1 MSTVVLALLVV
12 VAVAVLALAVVALK
26 RGTKPQVERMDPFA
40 LGEPWRLYVR
50 EAQQAEH
57 RFAQAVKHVRPGPLR
72 ERLDEIGARLHD
84 GVRECWN
91 IASRADA
98 MQHAVAAVDARSKE
112 ADLNRLQREL
122 EVAGNDTLER
132 AADSLRAQLASAA
145 RMEAAVWDARDRLR
159 LLDARLDEAVA
170 RASELALRQG
180 AEAELGVLSHDVED
194 LVEEMES
201 LRTALEDTGGD
212 GG

>member
-1 MSTVVLALLVV
+1 MLAL
-12 VAVAVLALAVVALK
+12 VAVAVIVAGVAALRRAPT
-26 RGTKPQVERMDPFA
+26 RSTRMDPFA

-50 EAQQAEH
+50 DALQAER
-57 RFAQAVKHVRPGPLR
+57 RFAETVKHVPPGPLK
-72 ERLDEIGARLHD
+72 ERLDDIGARLHD
-84 GVRECWN
+84 GVEECWN
-91 IASRADA
+91 VASRANA
-98 MQHAVAAVDARSKE
+98 MQHAIAGVDVRSKE
-112 ADLNRLQREL
+112 GDLTRLQREL
-122 EVAGNDTLER
+122 ESGGSDSLER
-132 AADSLRAQLASAA
+132 AADALRAQLASAA

-180 AEAELGVLSHDVED
+180 ADAELGVLSHDVED